1 MPIRIIITIILLFEV
16 ILGVADGK
24 EDTHMALKQLR
35 KNQDIGKGVSERQY
49 SAIVKITDFE
59 TNLPNLNSGSITH

>member
-1 MPIRIIITIILLFEV
+1 MTIILLFEV

-24 EDTHMALKQLR
+24 EDTHMAIKQLR
-35 KNQDIGKGVSERQY
+35 KNQDTGKRVSERQY
-49 SAIVKITDFE
+49 SAIVKITDFG